1 MLTESTTSPSGEPT
15 PILYPRMGN
24 RFTRFIGRSIYRLMG
39 WRLTGDLP
47 NVPKAIII
55 GGPHTSNWDLALA
68 MGAMLD
74 KGLKFSWMMKRE
86 AFVWPLGPLWRA
98 LGGIAIDRSDAKDI
112 PQQMADWF
120 DSVDAGFLGI
130 TPEGTR
136 KAVTEYRR
144 GYLRI
149 AHAAGVPV
157 FVVGI
162 DAARKTVVLDRL
174 WPLSADIDADNA
186 AIRDFVRAT
195 YNGIRPAGD

>member
-1 MLTESTTSPSGEPT
+1 MLSESTTTLSGEPT
-15 PILYPRMGN
+15 AILYPRAGN
-24 RFTRFIGRSIYRLMG
+24 RLTQSIGRLVYRLMG
-39 WRLTGDLP
+39 WRLEGDLP

-74 KGLKFSWMMKRE
+74 KGLRFSWMMKRE

-98 LGGIAIDRSDAKDI
+98 LGGIAIDRRDARDV

-120 DSVDAGFLGI
+120 GSVDAGFLGI

-136 KAVTEYRR
+136 KPVTEYRR

-157 FVVGI
+157 FIAGI
-162 DAARKTVVLDRL
+162 DAARRTVVLDRL
-174 WPLSADIDADNA
+174 WPLTPDIDSDNA
-186 AIRDFVRAT
+186 AIRDFVRAN
-195 YNGIRPAGD
+195 YNGIRPEGD